1 MKLRKASCN
10 AQEITLSKSEI
21 VFLKKHLHK
30 SILDIILT
38 LLSFFIV
45 YSFLFFTADKHGV
58 SSIDNHGFFKVFS
71 WLFLVT
77 GTIAF
82 LMIKYLKIYELK
94 VDLKE
99 KLKLRTHG
107 TVKRAGSY
115 KGEYYLIL
123 ATGKPIRL
131 RSRKQSFYH
140 LCKGDKI
147 EFEAYKNSSGFVYH
161 HN

>member
-58 SSIDNHGFFKVFS
+58 SSIDNHGFFKVF
-71 WLFLVT
+71 
-77 GTIAF
+77 
-82 LMIKYLKIYELK
+82 
-94 VDLKE
+94 
-99 KLKLRTHG
+99 
-107 TVKRAGSY
+107 
-115 KGEYYLIL
+115 
-123 ATGKPIRL
+123 
-131 RSRKQSFYH
+131 
-140 LCKGDKI
+140 
-147 EFEAYKNSSGFVYH
+147 KNL
-161 HN
+161 